1 MKSQRITKKLVF
13 LQSIVLMIALIH
25 ACVLGLSGTYT
36 TTTTLTAKKYTT
48 TTTLTAKKYTTTTKI
63 THHYTMVS
71 AEEFT
76 LNKKSKINGVGRG
89 YRKLRTIIDDEDAFT
104 KTHFVWNGIRY
115 NIFMLQKVFK
125 LEKIIKN

>member
-36 TTTTLTAKKYTT
+36 TTNKYT
-48 TTTLTAKKYTTTTKI
+48 TTTTKI